1 MPNWCENTL
10 EIYGEEEDMQQFY
23 DFFLGQDKI
32 QENFS
37 FDAITTMPKALEGTR
52 SPSQIIPQNHYDLL
66 EKFKHEI
73 DLNSTEKDMQNQT
86 MISKS
91 DNKEFSEF
99 ESVNEILKQF
109 FLDSND
115 GITKETSD
123 RLISE
128 YGFDNWYDWRN
139 HNWGTKWDI
148 KGDVGINDIDNEI
161 LLGVHLNRSYISYRR
176 CFLNYKYL
184 VGISERDMNM
194 QEYLN
199 EKRFFSNT
207 HDVIIHNVIM
217 DFD

>member
-128 YGFDNWYDWRN
+128 YGFDNWYDWCNN
-139 HNWGTKWDI
+139 HWGTKWDI
-148 KGDVGINDIDNEI
+148 KGDVGINDIDNETCTLVFNTAWSPPQPI
-161 LLGVHLNRSYISYRR
+161 IYKLQEMFPKLQIFGGYLGEGY
-176 CFLNYKYL
+176 
-184 VGISERDMNM
+184 
-194 QEYLN
+194 EYAGVF
-199 EKRFFSNT
+199 E
-207 HDVIIHNVIM
+207 
-217 DFD
+217 

>member
-148 KGDVGINDIDNEI
+148 RGDIGTNDIDDESCSFI
-161 LLGVHLNRSYISYRR
+161 FQTAWSPPEPIVKKLQEMFPKLQIYGGYVGEGFEYAGV
-176 CFLNYKYL
+176 F
-184 VGISERDMNM
+184 E
-194 QEYLN
+194 
-199 EKRFFSNT
+199 
-207 HDVIIHNVIM
+207 
-217 DFD
+217 

>member
-73 DLNSTEKDMQNQT
+73 DFANNPKLESTEKEKT
-86 MISKS
+86 MVSKVII
-91 DNKEFSEF
+91 DYIENKEFSEL

-109 FLDSND
+109 FLDTND

-148 KGDVGINDIDNEI
+148 RGDCGNDIIDDDHCTFIFQTAWSPPEPI
-161 LLGVHLNRSYISYRR
+161 VKKLQEMFPKLQIYGGYVGEGFEYAGV
-176 CFLNYKYL
+176 F
-184 VGISERDMNM
+184 E
-194 QEYLN
+194 
-199 EKRFFSNT
+199 
-207 HDVIIHNVIM
+207 
-217 DFD
+217 